1 MSGSKSG
8 VAKRIMD
15 EEPRAVFI
23 HCYCHSL
30 NLAAGDSVKKSQLLK
45 SALETTYE
53 ITK

>member
-45 SALETTYE
+45 SVETTYE